1 MREAR
6 GAVPPLPRGARV
18 TARCET
24 CRWSAEGARAGGPVL
39 ECHRSP
45 PSREGWPAVRPTDLC
60 GEHTPDGWKGLT
72 AEETIKARQIVAA
85 QDFFRRLARVGR
97 G

>member
-1 MREAR
+1 MT
-6 GAVPPLPRGARV
+6 LH
-18 TARCET
+18 ARCET

-45 PSREGWPAVRPTDLC
+45 PGMEGWPAVRPTERC
-60 GEHTPDGWKGLT
+60 GEYAPDGWKGFT
-72 AEETIKARQIVAA
+72 EAEKGRARQIVVTQA
-85 QDFFRRLARVGR
+85 FFRRLAQIGR

>member
-1 MREAR
+1 M
-6 GAVPPLPRGARV
+6 

-24 CRWSAEGARAGGPVL
+24 CRWSDLGHRAGGPVL

-45 PSREGWPAVRPTDLC
+45 PGPDGWPVVPPASRC
-60 GEHTPDGWKGLT
+60 GEHTPDGWKGFT
-72 AEETIKARQIVAA
+72 EQEKERARQIVVT

-97 G
+97 A